1 MIAEAMS
8 AVLML
13 CISIKE
19 REEILIANGRGHVTT
34 DGLRQM
40 WQAEI
45 DKYGNKVQEKVDL
58 SVFDE

>member
-1 MIAEAMS
+1 
-8 AVLML
+8 
-13 CISIKE
+13 
-19 REEILIANGRGHVTT
+19 
-34 DGLRQM
+34 M